1 MKTII
6 LYNYKY
12 IYIIMSFTKII
23 LNVVLII
30 LAFLLPY
37 IILIIGGK
45 DLINKIGYG
54 KMTLFSIYL
63 VFLIIISLSTY
74 RNRPTLF
81 NILNKQN

>member
-1 MKTII
+1 M
-6 LYNYKY
+6 N
-12 IYIIMSFTKII
+12 FTKII
-23 LNVVLII
+23 LTVVLII

-54 KMTLFSIYL
+54 KMTLFSMYL
-63 VFLIIISLSTY
+63 VFLIIISLLTSN
-74 RNRPTLF
+74 NRPTLF

>member
-1 MKTII
+1 
-6 LYNYKY
+6 
-12 IYIIMSFTKII
+12 MSFTKII

>member
-1 MKTII
+1 M
-6 LYNYKY
+6 N
-12 IYIIMSFTKII
+12 FTKII
-23 LNVVLII
+23 LTVVLII

-54 KMTLFSIYL
+54 KMTLFSMYL
-63 VFLIIISLSTY
+63 VFLIIISLLTY
-74 RNRPTLF
+74 NNRPTLF